1 MKPLIFAA
9 ALLTAGAACAQTPV
23 PPANTAPERDSR
35 GVPVVSDP
43 ATAPAG
49 ANQPLPALPPGAVG
63 ARPIRTCAP
72 LSRPQPSTGE
82 KPPCSRTVTDN
93 CTQTYERGARRAAP
107 MLPTA
112 ALRLPA

>member
-1 MKPLIFAA
+1 MKSLIFAA
-9 ALLTAGAACAQTPV
+9 ALLTAGAAYAQTTV

-49 ANQPLPALPPGAVG
+49 ANQPIAPAAPGAVWAIDPN
-63 ARPIRTCAP
+63 ARAAFAT
-72 LSRPQPSTGE
+72 QPSTGE

-93 CTQTYERGARRAAP
+93 CTQTYERAARPR
-107 MLPTA
+107 
-112 ALRLPA
+112 R